1 MTTYVFPG
9 QGSQVKGMGDA
20 LFDAFP
26 EYTAKADAILGYSIK
41 TLCLEDQD
49 LLLNQTEYTQP
60 ALFVVNA
67 LSYLNKVKE
76 NPQQLQF
83 LAGHSLGEY
92 NALFAANVFDFET
105 GLKLVK
111 KRGELMSQ
119 ARGGAMAAVVG
130 LKAED
135 IIHILS
141 EHQLENIS
149 IANFNTYTQ
158 IVITGPKMDIERAE
172 THFKQGGAKLFVPLK
187 VSGAFHS
194 NYMQDAQDEFEKY
207 LSQFSLANP
216 TIPVIANINAK
227 PYQTYE
233 VASTLSKQMT
243 HSVQWIRTVEF
254 LLQQNEES
262 IEEIGPGSVLTGLIK
277 RIKNKHVLTIYQ
289 PYTFSPHLC
298 SLLWCS
304 SSRYSN

>member
-9 QGSQVKGMGDA
+9 QGSQVKGMGNA

-26 EYTAKADAILGYSIK
+26 EYVAKADAILGYSIK

-49 LLLNQTEYTQP
+49 QLLNQTEYTQP

-67 LSYLNKVKE
+67 LSYLNKIKE
-76 NPQQLQF
+76 KPQELQF

-92 NALFAANVFDFET
+92 NALLAANVFDFET

-119 ARGGAMAAVVG
+119 ATGGAMAAVIG

-135 IIHILS
+135 IVQLLA

-158 IVITGPKMDIERAE
+158 IVITGPKMDIEKAE

-194 NYMQDAQDEFEKY
+194 NYMQEAQDAFEKY
-207 LSQFSLANP
+207 LSQFNLANP

-227 PYQTYE
+227 PYQTHE
-233 VASTLSKQMT
+233 VASTLSKQIT
-243 HSVQWIRTVEF
+243 HSVQWTRTIEF
-254 LLQQNEES
+254 LLQNNEEN

-277 RIKNKHVLTIYQ
+277 RIKNNQ
-289 PYTFSPHLC
+289 
-298 SLLWCS
+298 
-304 SSRYSN
+304 